1 MLFSF
6 LCYPCYHLDIQTS
19 QVPSSLDRKTIGS
32 MRNIFAGNMSQD
44 YKYFQNSFPPIF
56 KR

>member
-6 LCYPCYHLDIQTS
+6 LCYPCYYLDIQTS
-19 QVPSSLDRKTIGS
+19 QVPSSLDRKTIGG

-44 YKYFQNSFPPIF
+44 YKCFQNSFPPIF